1 MVTGPFVTFPTS
13 PSNEADGDFH
23 SAKGSRPTKE
33 KMVAFF
39 TRIATNAAALREL
52 DALPKG

>member
-13 PSNEADGDFH
+13 PSKEAEGDFH

-33 KMVAFF
+33 KMVALF
-39 TRIATNAAALREL
+39 TEVAANAAALREL